1 MSNILKNN
9 IKSFNNRNFKIYLR
23 GERKLPYKTMIQ
35 DQYKDISNLTSILST
50 MVNSYRLLI
59 GSANDLSNLPEAK
72 DSKIKDAVNR
82 ANTLGKIIDEVISA
96 IDECS
101 YSYIKYCKI
110 KKDIVEEK
118 TNKGIILNE
127 INDELNF
134 KQ

>member
-1 MSNILKNN
+1 
-9 IKSFNNRNFKIYLR
+9 
-23 GERKLPYKTMIQ
+23 MIQ

-96 IDECS
+96 ID
-101 YSYIKYCKI
+101 
-110 KKDIVEEK
+110 
-118 TNKGIILNE
+118 
-127 INDELNF
+127 DELNF

>member
-1 MSNILKNN
+1 M
-9 IKSFNNRNFKIYLR
+9 
-23 GERKLPYKTMIQ
+23 PYKNMMQ
-35 DQYKDISNLTSILST
+35 DQYKDISNLTSLLSS

-72 DSKIKDAVNR
+72 DNKIKDAVDR
-82 ANTLGKIIDEVISA
+82 AVTLGKIIDEVISS
-96 IDECS
+96 IDACS

-110 KKDIVEEK
+110 KKDIIEEK

-134 KQ
+134 RQ